1 MLFTSGLWL
10 PPWEW
15 PWCSPVRAGSSS
27 SRCHHCPSPFAFTFR
42 SRTDVLL
49 SQSFLLC
56 SALPWGGGSHSS
68 QREKAA
74 LSLHYMQLDTG
85 ASPAPFTYTCLLQM
99 QCLKEGCLEHRK
111 RLCQAQLQ
119 LGSRLESQAGI
130 FLDQCNP

>member
-1 MLFTSGLWL
+1 M
-10 PPWEW
+10 
-15 PWCSPVRAGSSS
+15 
-27 SRCHHCPSPFAFTFR
+27 
-42 SRTDVLL
+42 LL

-56 SALPWGGGSHSS
+56 SALPWGGGGGRHSS

-85 ASPAPFTYTCLLQM
+85 ASPPPAPFTYTCLLQM

-119 LGSRLESQAGI
+119 LGSRLESQASV